1 MKRSRKYKEAMK
13 KVENKPYNLK
23 EAIELLK
30 SIGYAKFDET
40 IELSMKL
47 GIDPKK
53 SDQNVRGA
61 VVLPAG
67 TGKSKKVLVIAS
79 GEKIKEA
86 EEANADYSGGEEL
99 VAKIAE
105 GWIDFDA
112 VVATPDVMKSVAK
125 LGKILGPRGL
135 MPNPKVGTV
144 TFDVAKAV
152 AELKAGKVEFRS
164 DKTGNLNVPVGKR
177 SFAIEALIENSKVLY
192 DAIIRAKPSSAKGK
206 YIKKIYMS
214 TTMSPSVELD
224 MVSLETEAA

>member
-1 MKRSRKYKEAMK
+1 MKRSRKYREAIK
-13 KVENKPYNLK
+13 KVENRSYDLK

-30 SIGYAKFDET
+30 GIAYAKFDET
-40 IELSMKL
+40 VELSMKL

-67 TGKSKKVLVIAS
+67 TGKSKRILVIAS

-86 EEANADYSGGEEL
+86 QESHADYAGGEEL
-99 VAKIAE
+99 VVKIAE
-105 GWIDFDA
+105 GWTDFDA
-112 VVATPDVMKSVAK
+112 MVATPDVMKSVAK

-144 TFDVAKAV
+144 TFEVGKAV

-164 DKTGNLNVPVGKR
+164 DKTGNVNIPVGKL
-177 SFAIEALIENSKVLY
+177 SFAVEALMENSKVLV
-192 DAIIRAKPSSAKGK
+192 DAIIRAKPPSAKGK
-206 YIKKIYMS
+206 YIKKIYIS
-214 TTMSPSVELD
+214 STMSPSLELD
-224 MVSLETEAA
+224 LVSLETKAA

>member
-192 DAIIRAKPSSAKGK
+192 DAIIRAKPPSAKGK